1 MVNYRTKILGNQIG
15 RDDVAMVAAFALYLT
30 YLVCQLCGVAHG
42 SGKKRKLLND
52 DDAQTA
58 LMVCLSDLQPID
70 HLLTGQIS
78 TGSSAKSHTPSPQQH

>member
-1 MVNYRTKILGNQIG
+1 MGNQIG

-58 LMVCLSDLQPID
+58 LMVR
-70 HLLTGQIS
+70 LT
-78 TGSSAKSHTPSPQQH
+78 SPQVIEHTLMDDV

>member
-1 MVNYRTKILGNQIG
+1 MLPNSHILTVDHRTKILGNQIG

-58 LMVCLSDLQPID
+58 LMVRL
-70 HLLTGQIS
+70 
-78 TGSSAKSHTPSPQQH
+78 ASPQLIKHTLMDDV

>member
-1 MVNYRTKILGNQIG
+1 VDHRTKILGNQIG

-58 LMVCLSDLQPID
+58 LMVR
-70 HLLTGQIS
+70 LT
-78 TGSSAKSHTPSPQQH
+78 SPQVIEHTLMDDV

>member
-1 MVNYRTKILGNQIG
+1 MVNHRTKILGNQIG

-58 LMVCLSDLQPID
+58 LMVRL
-70 HLLTGQIS
+70 
-78 TGSSAKSHTPSPQQH
+78 ASPQLIEHTLMDDV

>member
-1 MVNYRTKILGNQIG
+1 MLPNSHILTVDHRTKILGNQIG

-58 LMVCLSDLQPID
+58 LMVR
-70 HLLTGQIS
+70 LT
-78 TGSSAKSHTPSPQQH
+78 SPQLIEHTLMDDV

>member
-1 MVNYRTKILGNQIG
+1 MGNQIG

-58 LMVCLSDLQPID
+58 LMVRP
-70 HLLTGQIS
+70 T
-78 TGSSAKSHTPSPQQH
+78 SPQLIEHTLMDDV